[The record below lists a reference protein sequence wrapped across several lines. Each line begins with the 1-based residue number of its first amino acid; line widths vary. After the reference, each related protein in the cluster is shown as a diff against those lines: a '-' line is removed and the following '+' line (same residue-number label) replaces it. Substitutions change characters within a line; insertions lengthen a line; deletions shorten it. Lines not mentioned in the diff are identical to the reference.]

1 MKFNRVI
8 ALMLAFLMGTIG
20 TIEAKSYSSS
30 RSYKSSPSKSYSSSP
45 KSTKPSSSKYSS
57 SSKKATK
64 PAPMKFKS
72 PKEKASYEKA
82 KKSGTAFSS
91 KSSAQKDF
99 KTKHSAKYKS
109 TYTSK
114 PTIRPDH
121 IPTSTKGANGNTYNV
136 TYNQGGGGYGYTNS
150 LGAFIMYD
158 AMSDA
163 IMMNSLMHRNNYV
176 VNSSHGQH
184 TTVHHTN
191 HGGFGTVFLCIFIGL
206 VIAIL
211 IVFGISVFK

>member
-99 KTKHSAKYKS
+99 KTIVLSINQRILPS
-109 TYTSK
+109 LLFD
-114 PTIRPDH
+114 PTTFQHLPKV
-121 IPTSTKGANGNTYNV
+121 PMET
-136 TYNQGGGGYGYTNS
+136 
-150 LGAFIMYD
+150 LIM
-158 AMSDA
+158 
-163 IMMNSLMHRNNYV
+163 
-176 VNSSHGQH
+176 
-184 TTVHHTN
+184 
-191 HGGFGTVFLCIFIGL
+191 
-206 VIAIL
+206 
-211 IVFGISVFK
+211 